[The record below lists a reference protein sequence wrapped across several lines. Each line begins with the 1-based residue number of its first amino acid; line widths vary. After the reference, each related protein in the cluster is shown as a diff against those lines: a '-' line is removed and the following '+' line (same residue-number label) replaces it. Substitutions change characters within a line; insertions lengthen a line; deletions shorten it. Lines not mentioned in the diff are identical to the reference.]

1 MLIEAFFFILS
12 NSQGTFSNSSHKRFQ
27 GYVLNVLGY
36 YFLPASLVVAGGD
49 GERTCIGIVQKERAD
64 SRHSVH
70 NQRYYCGI

>member
-1 MLIEAFFFILS
+1 MLIEAFFFP
-12 NSQGTFSNSSHKRFQ
+12 NSQETFSNSHKGFR

-36 YFLPASLVVAGGD
+36 SFLPVSLVVADGD